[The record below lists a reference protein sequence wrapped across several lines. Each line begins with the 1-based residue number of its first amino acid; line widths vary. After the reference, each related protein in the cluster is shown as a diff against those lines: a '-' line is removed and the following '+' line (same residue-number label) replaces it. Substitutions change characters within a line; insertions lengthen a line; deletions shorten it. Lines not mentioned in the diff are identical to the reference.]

1 MVGFFVLAANYLW
14 ELFQLWVHTIFVVPF
29 QNTDMLWLLVP
40 VWASWF
46 FAEFFQEKTGT
57 SFGNAITNSVVVLWG
72 SIDCTRQTLRLI
84 SSHTI
89 TGTWDVIGRFLI
101 VGLVFAYG
109 VMILVWSWK
118 TKKLIKYLGRIR
130 EVTYVFA
137 IFTPMFYN
145 AIPFSWELVI
155 AAVIFFPLFYFSI
168 ELIDRYT
175 PNPKAI
181 IEDMNTPGLSQN
193 ANNNFQP
200 QPIKRQNLQYP
211 QQFRRIP
218 PSMPPRPPQASYQ
231 QRPNPYN
238 QYNINQQRP
247 INPYNRYNRR

>member
-1 MVGFFVLAANYLW
+1 MVGFLVLAVNYVW
-14 ELFQLWVHTIFVVPF
+14 ELFRLWIHTIFIVPF

-72 SIDCTRQTLRLI
+72 SIDCTRQTLKLMAN
-84 SSHTI
+84 HVI
-89 TGTWDVIGRFLI
+89 TGTLDFLGRFLI
-101 VGLVFAYG
+101 IGLVFAYG
-109 VMILVWSWK
+109 IIILVWSWK

-130 EVTYVFA
+130 EVTYVFI

-155 AAVIFFPLFYFSI
+155 AAVLFFPLFYFAI

-181 IEDMNTPGLSQN
+181 IEDMNAPSSLKNVTRSPQSQN
-193 ANNNFQP
+193 IRRPP
-200 QPIKRQNLQYP
+200 QQYP

-218 PSMPPRPPQASYQ
+218 PLTPPGAYP
-231 QRPNPYN
+231 QRPNPGN
-238 QYNINQQRP
+238 QYNPRP
-247 INPYNRYNRR
+247 QAPYNPYNRYNRR

>member
-1 MVGFFVLAANYLW
+1 
-14 ELFQLWVHTIFVVPF
+14 
-29 QNTDMLWLLVP
+29 MLWLLVP

-72 SIDCTRQTLRLI
+72 SIDCTRQTLKLMA
-84 SSHTI
+84 SHTI
-89 TGTWDVIGRFLI
+89 AGTWNILGRFLI
-101 VGLVFAYG
+101 IGLVFAYG
-109 VMILVWSWK
+109 IMILVWSWK

-145 AIPFSWELVI
+145 AVPFSWNLI
-155 AAVIFFPLFYFSI
+155 LAAILFFPLFYFAI

-181 IEDMNTPGLSQN
+181 IEDMNDYGNLN
-193 ANNNFQP
+193 KANKNPPQP
-200 QPIKRQNLQYP
+200 QNIRRQPVQYP
-211 QQFRRIP
+211 EQFRRLP
-218 PSMPPRPPQASYQ
+218 PPAPPRPPQAAYH

-238 QYNINQQRP
+238 QYNQLNQQRP
-247 INPYNRYNRR
+247 ANPYNRYNRR